1 MDFILT
7 TKLDSAKRL
16 KIMSYYDLR
25 SSQKSMEFKDYKGE
39 VKLMIGKK
47 GSKRYTVISGPGLTP
62 VQIFSMLIVQ
72 VET

>member
-1 MDFILT
+1 
-7 TKLDSAKRL
+7 
-16 KIMSYYDLR
+16 MSYYELR
-25 SSQKSMEFKDYKGE
+25 SSQKSMEFKDYNGE